1 MAVLD
6 DTIIDLD
13 IDVNLTNCYISSV
26 HVNQYEHNG
35 DENNGRNVKCK
46 IYKNGLPFILPDISL
61 IYITATR
68 KDGTQIFQ
76 TLQDFDLRCRIEDE
90 YIVIPIIDKLTCV
103 EGRVTIQILF
113 RYSDETMIYTNPFY
127 INVHPASIKNDD
139 VMSSNIFGILNDY
152 VTSAEQSA
160 KYAEKCADDA
170 KNYSDDSK
178 KYADDAEK
186 SAIKSEEFAKNI
198 EKYSLISE
206 GYATGTQNGNEVDE
220 TSPYYNNSSKY
231 YYGYVKNSFEE
242 FESQNIASEDDVAD
256 VVSVLYDNE
265 EQDGDV

>member
-1 MAVLD
+1 
-6 DTIIDLD
+6 
-13 IDVNLTNCYISSV
+13 
-26 HVNQYEHNG
+26 
-35 DENNGRNVKCK
+35 
-46 IYKNGLPFILPDISL
+46 
-61 IYITATR
+61 
-68 KDGTQIFQ
+68 
-76 TLQDFDLRCRIEDE
+76 
-90 YIVIPIIDKLTCV
+90 
-103 EGRVTIQILF
+103 
-113 RYSDETMIYTNPFY
+113 MIYTNPFY

-152 VTSAEQSA
+152 VTNAEQSA

-170 KNYSDDSK
+170 KNYADNSKKYADDSK
-178 KYADDAEK
+178 NYSDNAKNYADDAEK

-242 FESQNIASEDDVAD
+242 FESQNVASEDDIAD
-256 VVSVLYDNE
+256 VVSVLYDNK